1 MVYKSLLLSIALT
14 FFLGYAFTIGITT
27 PNSLIKK
34 LPDWCAIPLL
44 GGVFVLYLL
53 AGWWAI
59 KGFGDHKIVA
69 LISMGFCTLGIGF
82 YAVGF
87 AMELGHGK
95 ASPGQYDYDFSRLDA
110 TEKDALTQIATNA
123 GLTLQDATFSEHW
136 HMMENASGFRTCVQ
150 KGHVTALRFS
160 GKKIP
165 DLALFSRFPKLGDL
179 YLVDCGLADMSDL
192 HTAQVERLDVS
203 HNRITDLKTLSGCPN
218 VRWLFVQDNQ
228 LHSDA
233 GIELFT
239 KLLSQDLSGNAF
251 SRE

>member
-1 MVYKSLLLSIALT
+1 LL
-14 FFLGYAFTIGITT
+14 
-27 PNSLIKK
+27 KK
-34 LPDWCAIPLL
+34 LPDWGAIPLL
-44 GGVFVLYLL
+44 GGAFLLYLL
-53 AGWWAI
+53 ASWWAI
-59 KGFGDHKIVA
+59 KGFGDHKILA
-69 LISMGFCTLGIGF
+69 LISMGFCALGIGF

-87 AMELGHGK
+87 AMEMGRGK

-110 TEKDALTQIATNA
+110 TEKDALTQIAANA

-136 HMMENASGFRTCVQ
+136 HMMENAAGFRTCVQ

-192 HTAQVERLDVS
+192 QGAQVERLDVS
-203 HNRITDLKTLSGCPN
+203 NNRITDLKTLSGCPN
-218 VRWLFVQDNQ
+218 VRWLFVQNNQ

-233 GIELFT
+233 GIEFFT
-239 KLLSQDLSGNAF
+239 KLVSQDLSGNPYF
-251 SRE
+251 KK